1 MNLSE
6 EEFLK
11 EKKHLELTNQL
22 LREQIS
28 TLAQDLYDNEEK
40 QQEFKRF
47 VWDTRVEL
55 DPTEMKTIMSNN
67 DQEIDNLEMKA
78 KYYKKL
84 YKIQNSPYFAKIV
97 FESDEGINDIY
108 IGLTYLTKD
117 NDNIIYDWR
126 APISSIFYDYEN
138 GDASYEA
145 PGGIVKGYLHN
156 KRQFTIEDSKIK
168 RVFDSK
174 LNVQDEMLQEVLANK
189 TDEYMKNIVN
199 TIQTEQNAIIRNVTD
214 KNLIVQGIAGSGKTS
229 VALHR
234 IAFLLYKIKN
244 LTSDKVLIFAPNKV
258 FSEYISNV
266 LPELGEENT
275 KETTFS
281 DFLETYITEYKDIES
296 FTSFIERYYK
306 KEEEFPDL
314 VKLKQSNEIIPI
326 IHNYIN
332 NYVKKARFTEDIL
345 NHDLYIS
352 KDKLNYYLT
361 ERYSSI
367 PLLERIDEISNKISE
382 MEFNGNKSKA
392 KQIRKW
398 LKERLNIS
406 IDLKE
411 IYKSFYKSN
420 EFKEIYHK
428 EIPTYYL
435 NKLDSKSISYEDACL
450 FVYMKSLLMFLG
462 NDYTIEQTIIDEAQ
476 DYNILEYVLLKK
488 ILKKSKFTI
497 LGDINQTINPYYEYR
512 SLEDLKAVFRES
524 VNYLEL
530 NKTYRSSPEI
540 IEHTNKILG
549 LNLVS
554 AIRRD
559 TKIPVEFREEN
570 NLKDELLN
578 DIKNLQKDNKS
589 IAIITKTDT
598 EAIKI
603 FKLLHKDLEELTLI
617 SNNSNKFSRTL
628 VVLPSY
634 MAKGLEFDAT
644 IVYTEKNNSY
654 TYKERYLYYVS
665 CTRSQHHL
673 IIYNQNKTTNN

>member
-6 EEFLK
+6 DEFQK
-11 EKKHLELTNQL
+11 EKHHLELTTKL

-28 TLAQDLYDNEEK
+28 SLAQDLYDNEEK
-40 QQEFKRF
+40 QQEFKKF
-47 VWDTRVEL
+47 VWDTRADL

-97 FESDEGINDIY
+97 FEDDESLKDIY

-126 APISSIFYDYEN
+126 SPIASVFYDYES
-138 GDASYEA
+138 GPAQYTA
-145 PGGIVKGYLHN
+145 PLGVIKGNLLN
-156 KRQFTIEDSKIK
+156 KRQFTIEESKIK

-174 LNVQDEMLQEVLANK
+174 LNVQDEMLQEVLSSSSS
-189 TDEYMKNIVN
+189 EYMRNIVN
-199 TIQTEQNAIIRNVTD
+199 TIQTEQNAIIRNVKD

-281 DFLETYITEYKDIES
+281 DFLETYITEYKNVET
-296 FTSFIERYYK
+296 FTSFIERFYK
-306 KEEEFPDL
+306 HEESNIDL
-314 VKLKQSNEIIPI
+314 VKYKQSNEIIKVI
-326 IHNYIN
+326 EEYIN
-332 NYVKKARFTEDIL
+332 NYTKKASFTDDIL
-345 NHDLYIS
+345 NHDLYID
-352 KDKLNYYLT
+352 KNKLNYYLK
-361 ERYSSI
+361 ERYSSL
-367 PLLERIDEISNKISE
+367 PLFERIDEIANKISE
-382 MEFNGNKSKA
+382 MEFNGNKTKA
-392 KQIRKW
+392 KQIRNW
-398 LKERLNIS
+398 LKEKINIS
-406 IDLKE
+406 LDLKN
-411 IYKSFYKSN
+411 IYINFYNSN
-420 EFKEIYHK
+420 EFKNSYKKDISDFYIK
-428 EIPTYYL
+428 
-435 NKLDSKSISYEDACL
+435 KLDEKDISFEDACL
-450 FVYMKSLLMFLG
+450 FVYMKSLLKFLG

-476 DYNILEYVLLKK
+476 DYNILQYILLKK

-497 LGDINQTINPYYEYR
+497 LGDINQTINPYYQYN
-512 SLEDLKAVFRES
+512 SLEELKSIFKDGS
-524 VNYLEL
+524 NYIEL
-530 NKTYRSSPEI
+530 TKTYRSSPEI
-540 IEHTNKILG
+540 IEHANKIL
-549 LNLVS
+549 NLSLIS

-559 TKIPVEFREEN
+559 TKIPVLFRNEN
-570 NLKDELLN
+570 NLKEELSN
-578 DIKNLQKDNKS
+578 DINELKKNCKS

-598 EAIKI
+598 ESQEIY
-603 FKLLHKDLEELTLI
+603 KLLKRDYKELVLI
-617 SNNSNKFSRTL
+617 NNNSNKFSRSF

-634 MAKGLEFDAT
+634 MAKGLEFDGT
-644 IVYTEKNNSY
+644 IVYTKKDNKYLSEEK
-654 TYKERYLYYVS
+654 YLYYVS

-673 IIYNQNKTTNN
+673 IIYNNN

>member
-11 EKKHLELTNQL
+11 EKKHLELTTKL
-22 LREQIS
+22 LRKNIS
-28 TLAQDLYDNEEK
+28 ELAQDLYDNEEK
-40 QQEFKRF
+40 QREFKKF
-47 VWDTRVEL
+47 VWDTKSEL

-97 FESDEGINDIY
+97 FESDEGTNDIY
-108 IGLTYLTKD
+108 IGLTYLTK
-117 NDNIIYDWR
+117 NNENVIYDWR
-126 APISSIFYDYEN
+126 SPIASIFYDYES
-138 GDASYEA
+138 GDCQYTA
-145 PGGIVKGYLHN
+145 PLGVIKGFLHN
-156 KRQFTIEDSKIK
+156 KRQFTIEDNKIK

-174 LNVQDEMLQEVLANK
+174 LNVQDELLQEVLSNK
-189 TDEYMKNIVN
+189 TNDYMKNIVN
-199 TIQTEQNAIIRNVTD
+199 TIQSEQNAIIRNIKD

-281 DFLETYITEYKDIES
+281 DFLETYIKEYRSIET

-306 KEEEFPDL
+306 HEETYIDL
-314 VKLKQSNEIIPI
+314 IKFKQSNEIINVMEKYI
-326 IHNYIN
+326 ENYTN
-332 NYVKKARFTEDIL
+332 KAYFIDDIL
-345 NHDLYIS
+345 NHDLYM
-352 KDKLNYYLT
+352 KKEELNRMLHH
-361 ERYSSI
+361 RYSSL
-367 PLLERIDEISNKISE
+367 PLFERIDEIANKISE
-382 MEFNGNKSKA
+382 QQFNDNKSKT

-398 LKERLNIS
+398 LKEKLNIS
-406 IDLKE
+406 LDFKD
-411 IYKSFYKSN
+411 IYKGFYKSE
-420 EFKEIYHK
+420 EFINAYNKNLSDSYI
-428 EIPTYYL
+428 
-435 NKLDSKSISYEDACL
+435 NKLNEKTISFEDACL
-450 FVYMKSLLMFLG
+450 FVYMKSLLTFLG
-462 NDYTIEQTIIDEAQ
+462 NDYMIEQTIIDEAQ
-476 DYNILEYVLLKK
+476 DYNILQYILLKK

-497 LGDINQTINPYYEYR
+497 LGDINQTINPYYQYN
-512 SLEDLKAVFRES
+512 SLEELKSIFKENA
-524 VNYLEL
+524 NYIQL

-540 IEHTNKILG
+540 IEHANKILG

-554 AIRRD
+554 AIRRENH
-559 TKIPVEFREEN
+559 IPVEFKEED
-570 NLKDELLN
+570 NLKEQLLE
-578 DIKNLQKDNKS
+578 DIKKLKGNNKS
-589 IAIITKTDT
+589 IAIITKTDI
-598 EAIKI
+598 EANKI
-603 FKLLHKDLEELTLI
+603 YKILHKDLLELTLI
-617 SNNSNKFSRTL
+617 NNNSKTFKRDL

-644 IVYTEKNNSY
+644 ICYTEKENSY
-654 TYKERYLYYVS
+654 TYDERYLYYVT

-673 IIYNQNKTTNN
+673 IIYNQK

>member
-6 EEFLK
+6 EEFQK
-11 EKKHLELTNQL
+11 EKKHLELTTKL

-28 TLAQDLYDNEEK
+28 ALAQDLYDSEEK

-47 VWDTRVEL
+47 VWDTKAEL
-55 DPTEMKTIMSNN
+55 DPTEMKTILSNN
-67 DQEIDNLEMKA
+67 NQEIDNLEMKA
-78 KYYKKL
+78 KYYRKL

-97 FESDEGINDIY
+97 FETKEDGKNDIY

-126 APISSIFYDYEN
+126 ASISSIFYDYES

-145 PGGIVKGYLHN
+145 PGGIIKGFLHN
-156 KRQFTIEDSKIK
+156 KRQFTIEDAKIK

-174 LNVQDEMLQEVLANK
+174 LNVQDELLQEVLANK

-199 TIQTEQNAIIRNVTD
+199 TIQTEQNAIIRNVDD
-214 KNLIVQGIAGSGKTS
+214 KVLIVQGIAGSGKTS

-244 LTSDKVLIFAPNKV
+244 LISDKVLIFAPNKV

-281 DFLETYITEYKDIES
+281 DFLETYITEYKSVES

-306 KEEEFPDL
+306 YEEGFVDL
-314 VKLKQSNEIIPI
+314 IKIKQSNEIIKVMDEYI
-326 IHNYIN
+326 DNYS
-332 NYVKKARFTEDIL
+332 KKASFTDEIL
-345 NHDLYIS
+345 NHDLYIE
-352 KDKLNYYLT
+352 KDKLNYYLKN
-361 ERYSSI
+361 RYSSI
-367 PLLERIDEISNKISE
+367 PLFEKIDEIANKISE
-382 MEFNGNKSKA
+382 MEFNGNKSKT

-406 IDLKE
+406 LDLKE
-411 IYKSFYKSN
+411 IYKGFYKSE
-420 EFKEIYHK
+420 EFKKFYNK
-428 EIPTYYL
+428 DIPENYI
-435 NKLDSKSISYEDACL
+435 NKLNDKNISYEDACL

-462 NDYTIEQTIIDEAQ
+462 NDYTIEQTIVDEAQ
-476 DYNILEYVLLKK
+476 DYSLLQYILLKK
-488 ILKKSKFTI
+488 ILKKSKWTI
-497 LGDINQTINPYYEYR
+497 LGDINQTINPYYQYK
-512 SLEDLKAVFRES
+512 SLEELES
-524 VNYLEL
+524 VFKDNSNYVEL

-540 IEHTNKILG
+540 IEHANKILG

-554 AIRRD
+554 AIRRE
-559 TKIPVEFREEN
+559 TKIPVEFKTEN
-570 NLKDELLN
+570 NLKEQLIEDINKLL
-578 DIKNLQKDNKS
+578 KNNKS
-589 IAIITKTDT
+589 IAIITKNDIETN
-598 EAIKI
+598 KI
-603 FKLLHKDLEELTLI
+603 YKLLNKDLEDLTI
-617 SNNSNKFSRTL
+617 INNNSKTFSRKL

-644 IVYTEKNNSY
+644 IIYTDINNKY
-654 TYKERYLYYVS
+654 TYDERYLYYVS

-673 IIYNQNKTTNN
+673 IIYNND

>member
-1 MNLSE
+1 
-6 EEFLK
+6 
-11 EKKHLELTNQL
+11 
-22 LREQIS
+22 
-28 TLAQDLYDNEEK
+28 
-40 QQEFKRF
+40 
-47 VWDTRVEL
+47 
-55 DPTEMKTIMSNN
+55 MSNN

-174 LNVQDEMLQEVLANK
+174 LNVQDEMLQEVLSNK

-326 IHNYIN
+326 IHSYIN

-411 IYKSFYKSN
+411 IYKSFYKS
-420 EFKEIYHK
+420 
-428 EIPTYYL
+428 
-435 NKLDSKSISYEDACL
+435 ACL

-628 VVLPSY
+628 V
-634 MAKGLEFDAT
+634 
-644 IVYTEKNNSY
+644 N
-654 TYKERYLYYVS
+654 
-665 CTRSQHHL
+665 
-673 IIYNQNKTTNN
+673 II

>member
-6 EEFLK
+6 EELK
-11 EKKHLELTNQL
+11 KETLHLDFTTKL

-28 TLAQDLYDNEEK
+28 ALAQDLYDNEEK
-40 QQEFKRF
+40 QQEFKKF
-47 VWDTRVEL
+47 IWDTRAEL

-84 YKIQNSPYFAKIV
+84 YQIQNSPYFAKIV
-97 FESDEGINDIY
+97 FETDEGTNDIY

-117 NDNIIYDWR
+117 NENIIFDWR
-126 APISSIFYDYEN
+126 APISSVFYDYES
-138 GDASYEA
+138 GDAQYEA
-145 PGGIVKGYLHN
+145 PGGIIKGYLHN

-174 LNVQDEMLQEVLANK
+174 LNVQDELLQEVLANK

-199 TIQTEQNAIIRNVTD
+199 TIQTEQNAIIRNVKD
-214 KNLIVQGIAGSGKTS
+214 RNLIVQGIAGSGKTS

-281 DFLETYITEYKDIES
+281 DFLETYITEYKSIES

-306 KEEEFPDL
+306 HDEAYVDL
-314 VKLKQSNEIIPI
+314 IKFKQSNEIIPVI
-326 IHNYIN
+326 EEYIR
-332 NYVKKARFTEDIL
+332 NYVKQATFTDEIL
-345 NHDLYIS
+345 NHDLYVEKS
-352 KDKLNYYLT
+352 KLNYYLK

-367 PLLERIDEISNKISE
+367 PLFERIDEIATKIAE
-382 MEFNGNKSKA
+382 MEFKGNKSKQR
-392 KQIRKW
+392 QIRKW
-398 LKERLNIS
+398 LRERLNIS
-406 IDLKE
+406 IDMKE
-411 IYKSFYKSN
+411 IYINFYKSD
-420 EFKEIYHK
+420 EFKNAYQK
-428 EIPTYYL
+428 ELPESYINRL
-435 NKLDSKSISYEDACL
+435 NDKSISFEDACL
-450 FVYMKSLLMFLG
+450 FVYMKSLLTFLG

-476 DYNILEYVLLKK
+476 DYNILQYILLKK

-497 LGDINQTINPYYEYR
+497 LGDINQTINPYYQYK
-512 SLEDLKAVFRES
+512 SLEDLKNVFKEGT
-524 VNYLEL
+524 NYIEL
-530 NKTYRSSPEI
+530 TKTYRSSPEI

-549 LNLVS
+549 LHLVS

-559 TKIPVEFREEN
+559 THIPVEFRYED
-570 NLKDELLN
+570 NLKEQLIN
-578 DIKNLQKDNKS
+578 DINKLSVDNRS

-598 EAIKI
+598 EASKI
-603 FKLLHKDLEELTLI
+603 YKLLNKDVEDLVLI
-617 SNNSNKFSRTL
+617 SNNSKAFSRKL

-644 IVYTEKNNSY
+644 IIYTDKDNKY
-654 TYKERYLYYVS
+654 TYNERYLYYVS

-673 IIYNQNKTTNN
+673 IIYNQDKTTD

>member
-1 MNLSE
+1 MNLSD
-6 EEFLK
+6 EEFQK
-11 EKKHLELTNQL
+11 EKHHLELTTKL

-40 QQEFKRF
+40 QQEFKKF
-47 VWDTRVEL
+47 VWDTRADL

-84 YKIQNSPYFAKIV
+84 YQIQNSPYFAKIV
-97 FESDEGINDIY
+97 FESDEGKNDIY

-117 NDNIIYDWR
+117 TDNIIYDWR
-126 APISSIFYDYEN
+126 APISSIFYDYES
-138 GDASYEA
+138 GDVQYEA
-145 PGGIVKGYLHN
+145 PGGIIKGYLHN
-156 KRQFTIEDSKIK
+156 KRQFTIEDAKIK

-199 TIQTEQNAIIRNVTD
+199 TIQSEQNAIIRNVKD

-281 DFLETYITEYKDIES
+281 DFLETYITEYKDVES

-306 KEEEFPDL
+306 NEEAYIDL
-314 VKLKQSNEIIPI
+314 IKFKQSDEIIPI
-326 IHNYIN
+326 IEKYIENYTR
-332 NYVKKARFTEDIL
+332 KAKFTSEIL
-345 NHDLYIS
+345 NHDLYIE
-352 KDKLNYYLT
+352 KDKLNYYLK
-361 ERYSSI
+361 ERYSSL
-367 PLLERIDEISNKISE
+367 PLFERIDEIATKIAD
-382 MEFNGNKSKA
+382 MKFNGNRTRQ
-392 KQIRKW
+392 KQIKKW

-406 IDLKE
+406 IDIKE
-411 IYKSFYKSN
+411 IYKNFYKSE
-420 EFKEIYHK
+420 EFIIAYKK
-428 EIPTYYL
+428 LLPDSYL
-435 NKLDSKSISYEDACL
+435 NKLDDKKISFEDACL

-476 DYNILEYVLLKK
+476 DYNILQYILLKK

-497 LGDINQTINPYYEYR
+497 LGDINQTINPYYQYK
-512 SLEDLKAVFRES
+512 SLENLKKVFNES
-524 VNYLEL
+524 VNYIEL

-559 TKIPVEFREEN
+559 THIPVEFKNEY
-570 NLKDELLN
+570 NLHDQLIN
-578 DIKNLQKDNKS
+578 DINKLSIDNKS
-589 IAIITKTDT
+589 IAIITKTDV
-598 EAIKI
+598 EATKI
-603 FKLLHKDLEELTLI
+603 YKLLKRDLPDLVLI
-617 SNNSNKFSRTL
+617 SNNSKAFSRKL
-628 VVLPSY
+628 VTIPSY

-644 IVYTEKNNSY
+644 IVYTEKDNSY
-654 TYKERYLYYVS
+654 THEERYLYYVS

-673 IIYNQNKTTNN
+673 IIYNQNKDID